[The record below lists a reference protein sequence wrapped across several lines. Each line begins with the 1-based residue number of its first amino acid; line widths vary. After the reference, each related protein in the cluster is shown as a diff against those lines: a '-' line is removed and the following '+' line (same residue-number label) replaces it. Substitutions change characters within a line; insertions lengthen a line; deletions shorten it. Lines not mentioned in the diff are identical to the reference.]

1 MGNDWTDEEVD
12 RLRQLYPD
20 RSVSIADV
28 AEIIDRSVQSVQ
40 AKARRLGLIRKGWSH
55 EDEDYLRKRFKGR
68 ATDYEAIGKE
78 LKRSGVAVRAR
89 ASRIGL
95 LEPINLWTE
104 EENKILAELYLKRGT
119 AVNDIVQALPGRT
132 WDSIL
137 QQAQKLTLGS
147 RRKAGFVRTY
157 HFDFD

>member
-1 MGNDWTDEEVD
+1 VGNDWTDEEVD

-78 LKRSGVAVRAR
+78 LKRSGVAVRAC

-95 LEPINLWTE
+95 LEPINSGRKRKTR
-104 EENKILAELYLKRGT
+104 YLPNFT
-119 AVNDIVQALPGRT
+119 
-132 WDSIL
+132 
-137 QQAQKLTLGS
+137 
-147 RRKAGFVRTY
+147 
-157 HFDFD
+157 